1 MNLVALRMLIGDRA
15 KYFGILVGLA
25 FASLLITQQGAILLG
40 LTTRTWQF
48 IADTPA
54 ADLWVMDPEMEH
66 HADSKKMLGRELDRV
81 RSVDGV
87 EWAVPMY
94 RAFASLRLPNGSLRT
109 CILVGVDDASLIG
122 APMEFAQGSPESLR
136 GEGAVLVDQATVLDK
151 LGIRGPDGT
160 KRPIA
165 VGDVLELN
173 DRRAVVAGVYKQSP
187 QFFWDPTIYTT
198 FSKAKDFA
206 PAERRQ
212 LTFVMVKVRP
222 GADIAEVQRAIREQ
236 TGMECRTNEQFK
248 LQTAMYILTQTG
260 ILINFAIAVAL
271 GFLVGAAIA
280 GQTFYNFVNDNLRY
294 FAALKAIGA
303 SDWTLA
309 RMVILQA
316 GVASGIGFGL
326 GAGAAALFGRSVG
339 DTLAFHLPWPLLV
352 FSGSAVALI
361 AAGSAFFGIMK
372 LRRLEPAVVFKA

>member
-81 RSVDGV
+81 RSVEGV

-94 RAFASLRLPNGSLRT
+94 RAFATLRLPNGSLRT

-122 APMEFAQGSPESLR
+122 APMEFVQGSAESLR
-136 GEGAVLVDQATVLDK
+136 GEGAVVVDQATLLDK
-151 LGIRGPDGT
+151 LGVRGPTGD

-173 DRRAVVAGVYKQSP
+173 DRRAVVAGVYRQSP
-187 QFFWDPTIYTT
+187 QFFWEPTVYTT
-198 FSKAKDFA
+198 YSRAKDFA

-212 LTFVMVKVRP
+212 LTFVMVKVRA
-222 GADIAEVQRAIREQ
+222 GADVAAVQRAIREQ
-236 TGMECRTNEQFK
+236 TGMECRTNAEFK

-260 ILINFAIAVAL
+260 ILINFAIAVGL

-309 RMVILQA
+309 RMVMLQA
-316 GVASGIGFGL
+316 GVASAIGFGL

-339 DTLAFHLPWPLLV
+339 DTLAFYLPWPLLV
-352 FSGSAVALI
+352 FSGAAVGLI
-361 AAGSAFFGIMK
+361 AAGSAFVGVLK

>member
-66 HADSKKMLGRELDRV
+66 HADSKKMLARELDRV

-222 GADIAEVQRAIREQ
+222 GADIAAVQRAIREQ

-339 DTLAFHLPWPLLV
+339 DTLAFYLPWPLLV

>member
-122 APMEFAQGSPESLR
+122 APMEFAQGSAESLR

-173 DRRAVVAGVYKQSP
+173 DRRAVVAGVYRQSP

-222 GADIAEVQRAIREQ
+222 GADIAAVQRAIREQ
-236 TGMECRTNEQFK
+236 TDRK
-248 LQTAMYILTQTG
+248 
-260 ILINFAIAVAL
+260 
-271 GFLVGAAIA
+271 
-280 GQTFYNFVNDNLRY
+280 
-294 FAALKAIGA
+294 
-303 SDWTLA
+303 
-309 RMVILQA
+309 
-316 GVASGIGFGL
+316 
-326 GAGAAALFGRSVG
+326 SV
-339 DTLAFHLPWPLLV
+339 V
-352 FSGSAVALI
+352 
-361 AAGSAFFGIMK
+361 
-372 LRRLEPAVVFKA
+372 